1 MFAATTIEKRA
12 ASAIHIWT
20 THQKGP
26 FEPVK
31 VASHRNS
38 LVWKITSSISS
49 SKMLMPKSDNMLL
62 LSAITPYLFIF
73 KSLSSSFEPL
83 LLPEDVLF
91 LTAIPASRHLLDAL
105 LMILRL
111 LTVW

>member
-1 MFAATTIEKRA
+1 MEKRA

-26 FEPVK
+26 FEPVN

-62 LSAITPYLFIF
+62 LSAISSYLFTVN
-73 KSLSSSFEPL
+73 SLSSSSGPL
-83 LLPEDVLF
+83 LPPPDDVSF
-91 LTAIPASRHLLDAL
+91 LTVIPASRHLLDAL
-105 LMILRL
+105 LMMLRL
-111 LTVW
+111 LAV

>member
-1 MFAATTIEKRA
+1 MFAATTMEKRA

-31 VASHRNS
+31 VASQRNS

-49 SKMLMPKSDNMLL
+49 SKILMPKSDNMLL

-111 LTVW
+111 LAVW